1 MWHTAR
7 GKKGKG
13 LSRKKR
19 EKRENLLKLQ
29 QRDDVNSRLRRE
41 TIFHNVVE
49 KKKKSKTVNKAAL
62 KTSTCPSYR
71 LNLKGCGRSS
81 ELPAGLRVQRNF
93 EFSISCPKMRFFKA
107 AGEHEHESRDD
118 LSL

>member
-7 GKKGKG
+7 GKKEKG

-49 KKKKSKTVNKAAL
+49 EKKKVKL
-62 KTSTCPSYR
+62 STK
-71 LNLKGCGRSS
+71 LL
-81 ELPAGLRVQRNF
+81 
-93 EFSISCPKMRFFKA
+93 
-107 AGEHEHESRDD
+107 
-118 LSL
+118 